1 MDTGPGLIERAAA
14 LLRDN
19 ASSRTE
25 PRRFETEP
33 GRVEAASPAVSARAD
48 VLRPLTR
55 TCTLDRVALA
65 EAGLVMPWLT
75 SSRVVEEFRIVK
87 HHLIATWKTI
97 GDPPPSGGSSR
108 VVMVT
113 SAKPREGKTFC
124 SLNLALTFA
133 AEENLTVILIDADPM
148 RAGVGRYLKI
158 PAVPGLTTVLSGE
171 ASLSDTLIQT
181 DVPNLLVLPS
191 GEPGPHIAE
200 LLTGG
205 GAARILSEL
214 ARRYPEHVMVID
226 TPPVLASTTPAGLS
240 PTVGQ
245 ILVILEAGQ
254 TQRSEVESAVNLLS
268 GCQHI
273 SFLLNKAPPSSGH
286 FGSYSYYGYG
296 TPDDASVEVT
306 TD

>member
-14 LLRDN
+14 LLKEKG
-19 ASSRTE
+19 SRTG
-25 PRRFETEP
+25 PRRFEAEP
-33 GRVEAASPAVSARAD
+33 RPVDAASPPISERAE
-48 VLRPLTR
+48 LLKPRTR
-55 TCTLDRVALA
+55 TCILDYVALG

-87 HHLIATWKTI
+87 HHLIATWKSI
-97 GDPPPSGGSSR
+97 GYPLPSGGSSR
-108 VVMVT
+108 IVMVT

-133 AEENLTVILIDADPM
+133 AEENLTVILIDADPT
-148 RAGVGRYLKI
+148 RAGVGQYLKI

-171 ASLSDTLIQT
+171 ASVTDALVQT
-181 DVPNLLVLPS
+181 DVTNLLVLPS
-191 GEPGPHIAE
+191 GAPGPQIAE
-200 LLTGG
+200 LLTGA
-205 GAARILSEL
+205 GASRVFAEL
-214 ARRYPEHVMVID
+214 IRRYPEHVIVVD

-240 PTVGQ
+240 PTVAQ
-245 ILVILEAGQ
+245 IVFVLEAGH
-254 TQRSEVESAVNLLS
+254 TQRAEIEAAVNLLS

-286 FGSYSYYGYG
+286 FGSYSYYGKPYG
-296 TPDDASVEVT
+296 ASVKAI